1 MRGSGV
7 DVCLLWHTQHT
18 QHGVSIDRTP
28 LFLGQSHSEEPHS
41 EAAEP
46 SRKEAEA
53 QYPICSA
60 LF

>member
-7 DVCLLWHTQHT
+7 DVCLLWHAQHT

-28 LFLGQSHSEEPHS
+28 LFLGQSHSEEPHP

-53 QYPICSA
+53 QYRICSA